1 MPRPALI
8 WKTIMRFTPVSLA
21 AAVLLATVSSTSLSA
36 PARPTPISEVSRAM
50 EAEARRLQDAGDLE
64 GAIGFY
70 ETALAADPRNAAA
83 FVGLGEIA
91 RAQDLPGK
99 AIGFFREA
107 LALAPDDRGA
117 IAGQG
122 EAMVQRG
129 ALDKARQNLARLSAL
144 CGEQACDEVQRLTA
158 SINAAGA
165 RTAMRTDD
173 TVPQTVGETVPE
185 ASN

>member
-1 MPRPALI
+1 MPPADTI
-8 WKTIMRFTPVSLA
+8 WTTIMRFTPASIA
-21 AAVLLATVSSTSLSA
+21 AAALLATVSSTSLSA
-36 PARPTPISEVSRAM
+36 PGRPAPIADASRAM
-50 EAEARRLQDAGDLE
+50 EGEARRLQAAGDLE

-83 FVGLGEIA
+83 YVGLGDIA

-99 AIGFFREA
+99 AIGYFREA
-107 LALAPDDRGA
+107 LALSPDNRVA

-144 CGEQACDEVQRLTA
+144 CGEQDCPEVGRLTA
-158 SINAAGA
+158 AINAAGA
-165 RTAMRTDD
+165 RTALRAEEVLPQPVVD
-173 TVPQTVGETVPE
+173 TAPE